1 MSNSQRGIESSS
13 PAKQDMGDVVNL
25 ALQGVRANADA
36 HNAARKS
43 PKKIY
48 SGVRS
53 KVAGNIKSI
62 KKAQTRSTIDKAKS
76 AAKNGETA
84 GAYSDISPTKNTAA
98 SSNGLSR

>member
-1 MSNSQRGIESSS
+1 MNGNMSPWQRAKQLAASNSSRRLTAD
-13 PAKQDMGDVVNL
+13 PANEPNDVVGM

-48 SGVRS
+48 SGVKS

-62 KKAQTRSTIDKAKS
+62 KKAQVKKPADKPDS
-76 AAKNGETA
+76 RQNTNQ
-84 GAYSDISPTKNTAA
+84 SPY
-98 SSNGLSR
+98 RE